1 MLECGLVYCPF
12 CQQNDSRVL
21 ESRLSEENTSIRRRR
36 ECESCKKRFT
46 TYERIESIQLLVIKS
61 SGDREP
67 YSREKL
73 LTGIVTACRKTTV
86 NAAQIQELIDGLEL
100 ELQILGK
107 REINSKF
114 LGELILKRL
123 QLLNEVAYVRF
134 ASVYRQFQSVEDFI
148 QELNQLA
155 NERSLLPGSASEA

>member
-1 MLECGLVYCPF
+1 MYCPF

-46 TYERIESIQLLVIKS
+46 TYERIESIQILVIKS

-67 YSREKL
+67 YTREKL
-73 LTGIVTACRKTTV
+73 LTGILTACRKTSV
-86 NAAQIQELIDGLEL
+86 SAAQIEELIDSLEL

-107 REINSKF
+107 REIQSKH
-114 LGELILKRL
+114 LGELILDRL
-123 QLLNEVAYVRF
+123 KLLNEVAYVRF

-148 QELNQLA
+148 QELNRLA
-155 NERSLLPGSASEA
+155 QQRLLLPSSSGEA